1 MKDSLFIKHVRMTF
15 DEWNKSILNKTVYL
29 SDDESQR
36 YSLICINKVRE
47 KQIWNF
53 NGEKVIVA
61 DDGFYW
67 LVVALKDENF
77 VITMFMNQYSKP
89 ILWYIDM
96 IDGQGIDLDGVY
108 FYNDIFLDLII
119 STRGEIVEE
128 DLDELVEA
136 FKLGILTE
144 SQFNLAKS
152 TAQELREK
160 ISKDNNWIYDYCFEV
175 LDKVHKQIM
184 ENKCAVYE

>member
-1 MKDSLFIKHVRMTF
+1 MTF

-67 LVVALKDENF
+67 LVVAPKDENF

-89 ILWYIDM
+89 ILCYIDM

-128 DLDELVEA
+128 DLDELEEA

-144 SQFNLAKS
+144 SQFNLAKR

-175 LDKVHKQIM
+175 LDKVHKLIM